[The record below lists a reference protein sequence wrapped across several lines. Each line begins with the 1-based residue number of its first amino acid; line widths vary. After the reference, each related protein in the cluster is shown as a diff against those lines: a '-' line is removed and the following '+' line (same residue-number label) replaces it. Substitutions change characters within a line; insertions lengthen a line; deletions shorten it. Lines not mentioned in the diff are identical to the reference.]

1 MRHELEGW
9 RSAQTR
15 GSNGAIESDERV
27 RIARRVVPSTAD
39 GAHRLGDRYWS
50 EVERA
55 SRGLV
60 RARRTA
66 VGPELRLLGRGPCLL
81 RFGPPETVYERT
93 RVACRYPIVGG
104 LLAQRPGGAL
114 ELSQTGCDESELRA
128 AVSGFVPR
136 LGLRPG
142 FPRWSGALYDHVQRR
157 LHVTIS
163 RRYFRRLIREADA

>member
-1 MRHELEGW
+1 VRHELEGW
-9 RSAQTR
+9 RSAQAR
-15 GSNGAIESDERV
+15 GSGGAIESDERV
-27 RIARRVVPSTAD
+27 RIARRVVPTTAG
-39 GAHRLGDRYWS
+39 GALRLGDRYWS

-55 SRGLV
+55 SHGLV
-60 RARRTA
+60 RVRRTA
-66 VGPELRLLGRGPCLL
+66 VGPELRLLARGPRLL
-81 RFGPPETVYERT
+81 RFAPPETVYERT

-114 ELSQTGCDESELRA
+114 ELSQTGHDEPELRA

-142 FPRWSGALYDHVQRR
+142 FPRWSGALYEVQRR

-163 RRYFRRLIREADA
+163 RRYFRRLIREAAP